1 MDPVFFPV
9 DQQVSKE
16 IVGIFRD
23 YYFNVIFNL
32 FPHIKFTRE
41 DEEKK
46 TAFLQVPFGL
56 PLLTQAFFF
65 RLAGIFGPKEIE
77 I

>member
-1 MDPVFFPV
+1 MYVGKCFGNIQPISL
-9 DQQVSKE
+9 SK
-16 IVGIFRD
+16 V
-23 YYFNVIFNL
+23 
-32 FPHIKFTRE
+32 TRK